1 MRRCGGIFVAVMVAA
16 ASALGAELPIAPPEA
31 PLPAAQRSL
40 RKAEEYLEASCEM
53 LRHGRRHAMDG
64 YYVACQ
70 EAWNAVQLCPESP
83 EILVAASDLY
93 ADALAGFF
101 EAATRHGRIAD
112 GGVWVGPPGRLVKV
126 PLVPKAL
133 PFPPEAI
140 AAIEPQAQRDDT
152 RIVRRH
158 LRDGFGLPVVVRI
171 DPRKLGVADAAF
183 ATSRQSI
190 AATAVLRFDMP
201 GHENVAEK
209 FAGPVYRDHA
219 AAVLDLVN
227 PVEIAAVK
235 IGPARPYLAADLTA
249 PLLDVLDDTPPSG
262 IQGFL
267 QPFGRGD
274 TQPQLEF
281 LEPHVPGRI
290 PVVFIHGLA
299 SDAGTWFDMI
309 NELRAWPEFHRHFE
323 PWLFRYPT
331 GASFLYVS
339 AMLRHQLTEAVA
351 CLDPEGRE
359 QGLKHIV
366 LVGHSMGGL
375 HAKMLVVDSGTAIWD
390 AVATV
395 PIDAVRAPPD
405 AKKFLGRLAFFKPV
419 PQVTRV
425 VYIATPHRG
434 SVLASLG
441 VGRVA
446 SLAVREPPEMKELHR
461 RLMEANPGVFKP
473 EYSSDVLTTIDL
485 LQPNSPTLQV
495 LDQLRPACWVAT
507 HSIVGD
513 AHASLF
519 GGRDDCVVA
528 VASAHTPGAQSEI
541 CVPAKHTKVH
551 HHPWSVAEIRRI
563 LGEHLTESTQ

>member
-1 MRRCGGIFVAVMVAA
+1 
-16 ASALGAELPIAPPEA
+16 
-31 PLPAAQRSL
+31 
-40 RKAEEYLEASCEM
+40 M

-83 EILVAASDLY
+83 EILAAASDLY
-93 ADALAGFF
+93 ADALAGFL
-101 EAATRHGRIAD
+101 EASTQHCRIAD

-133 PFPPEAI
+133 SLPPEAI
-140 AAIEPQAQRDDT
+140 ASIEPQAQRDDT

-158 LRDGFGLPVVVRI
+158 LRDGFGLPVIVRI
-171 DPRKLGVADAAF
+171 DSRKLGVADAAF
-183 ATSRQSI
+183 ATSRQSV

-235 IGPARPYLAADLTA
+235 IGPARPHLAADLTA

-309 NELRAWPEFHRHFE
+309 NELRAWPEFHRRFE

-339 AMLRHQLTEAVA
+339 AMFRHQLTEAVA

-359 QGLKHIV
+359 QGLKQIV

-375 HAKMLVVDSGTAIWD
+375 HAKMLVVDSDTAIWD

-405 AKKFLGRLAFFKPV
+405 AKKFLERLAFFKPV

-441 VGRVA
+441 VGRIA

-495 LDQLRPACWVAT
+495 LDRLRPACWVAT

-528 VASAHTPGAQSEI
+528 VESAHTPGAQSEI
-541 CVPAKHTKVH
+541 CVPAKHTRVH

-563 LGEHLTESTQ
+563 LCAHISESAR

>member
-1 MRRCGGIFVAVMVAA
+1 MVA
-16 ASALGAELPIAPPEA
+16 ASALSAELPIAPPEEA
-31 PLPAAQRSL
+31 LPAAQRSL
-40 RKAEEYLEASCEM
+40 RKAEEYLKASCEM

-83 EILVAASDLY
+83 EILVTASDLY
-93 ADALAGFF
+93 ADALAGFL
-101 EAATRHGRIAD
+101 EASTQHGRIAD

-126 PLVPKAL
+126 PLVPKAF
-133 PFPPEAI
+133 PIPPEAI
-140 AAIEPQAQRDDT
+140 ASIEPQSQHDDP
-152 RIVRRH
+152 RVKRRH

-183 ATSRQSI
+183 ATARQSV

-209 FAGPVYRDHA
+209 IAGPVYRDHA

-235 IGPARPYLAADLTA
+235 LGPAQPHLAADLTA
-249 PLLDVLDDTPPSG
+249 PLLDVLDGTPSSG

-281 LEPHVPGRI
+281 LEPHIPGRI

-309 NELRAWPEFHRHFE
+309 NELRAWPEFHRRFE

-359 QGLKHIV
+359 QGLKRIV
-366 LVGHSMGGL
+366 LIGHSMGGL

-395 PIDAVRAPPD
+395 PIEAVRAPPD
-405 AKKFLGRLAFFKPV
+405 AKEFLKRLAFFKPV

-441 VGRVA
+441 VGRIA
-446 SLAVREPPEMKELHR
+446 SLAVREPPDMKELHR

-495 LDQLRPACWVAT
+495 LDQLRTACWVAT

-513 AHASLF
+513 AHASLL

-528 VASAHTPGAQSEI
+528 VESAHTPEAKSEI

-563 LGEHLTESTQ
+563 LSEHASESAR